1 MPRNIS
7 GGSGHK
13 AQSNSEGSKA
23 RNNRVL
29 VDELLD
35 DLRNGENVD
44 GVYVGRV
51 LRRMGSG
58 RMEVIYFKPR
68 KADEDEGAGVEMLQ
82 QIMPMRGGLR
92 GKGKSSVWVDLDAVV
107 MIAETGLSGTTHEIV
122 AVFSPDHIKRYRKLV
137 PTADERLFMKQGQE
151 DEDSGGGV
159 IFEAEE
165 QEEVNIDDI

>member
-1 MPRNIS
+1 
-7 GGSGHK
+7 
-13 AQSNSEGSKA
+13 
-23 RNNRVL
+23 
-29 VDELLD
+29 
-35 DLRNGENVD
+35 
-44 GVYVGRV
+44 
-51 LRRMGSG
+51 
-58 RMEVIYFKPR
+58 MEVIYFKPR

-151 DEDSGGGV
+151 DEDSGGGI